1 MGIIVRVVVGFE
13 DVGRDVE
20 RMPVKGAVVGIF
32 VRVFEEGEEGEVVG
46 ELVVLDAEGMEKRWE
61 LQS

>member
-1 MGIIVRVVVGFE
+1 VGIIVSVVVGFE

-32 VRVFEEGEEGEVVG
+32 VGVFEEGEEGEVVG